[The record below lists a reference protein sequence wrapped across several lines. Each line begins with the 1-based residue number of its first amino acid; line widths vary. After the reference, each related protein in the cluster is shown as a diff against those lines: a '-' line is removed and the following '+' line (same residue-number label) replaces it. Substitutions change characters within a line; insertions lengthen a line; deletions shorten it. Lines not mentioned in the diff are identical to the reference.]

1 MDKTGSSRAAS
12 SRAGAWQRPRAQQGM
27 SLVLALSML
36 LIVMLLQLSAAHV
49 VLQNEKAARND
60 RDRQLAFQSAEAALL
75 DAEADISQ
83 APGAAGS
90 RSAVFASASGAETFV
105 QGCGAG
111 IDNPLLGLCRNMGA
125 SAPPAWQTAD
135 FMNDDPSAAK
145 TVPYGRFT
153 GHVLQ
158 ASDQR
163 PPHGASSGAPLPAR
177 LPRYIIEAL
186 AYNKPGEAAD
196 ADRQAYFY
204 RVTAMGF
211 GMRDSTRVILQTVYL
226 KE

>member
-1 MDKTGSSRAAS
+1 
-12 SRAGAWQRPRAQQGM
+12 M

-60 RDRQLAFQSAEAALL
+60 RDRQLAFQGAEAALL
-75 DAEADISQ
+75 DAELDISQ
-83 APGAAGS
+83 SPGAASS
-90 RSAVFASASGAETFV
+90 RSAVFASASAAGSFV

-111 IDNPLLGLCRNMGA
+111 IDNPLMGLCRNMIGGV
-125 SAPPAWQTAD
+125 PPAWQTAD
-135 FMNDDPSAAK
+135 FMNGDPAAAR

-153 GHVLQ
+153 GHALQ
-158 ASDQR
+158 TADQG
-163 PPHGASSGAPLPAR
+163 PTHGPSSGAPLPAR

-196 ADRQAYFY
+196 AGGQTYFY

-211 GMRDSTRVILQTVYL
+211 GMRDSTRVVLQTVYR